1 MQLPLLLDRASV
13 ETLTDQLAGQLR
25 QAIATTRLPSG
36 LRLPS
41 SRRLAEQLE
50 VARNTVIRAY
60 EALMVEGLIESRA
73 VIRPV
78 CCLTPANSSPIIPS
92 RLPRRIPHAQPLV
105 DAAARRSLPARKLHT
120 RAAWKTLA

>member
-1 MQLPLLLDRASV
+1 MQLPLLLDRAGV

-25 QAIATTRLPSG
+25 QAIATTQLPSG

-60 EALMVEGLIESRA
+60 EALMAEGLIESRPSSGLFVA
-73 VIRPV
+73 S
-78 CCLTPANSSPIIPS
+78 TPPIEIHHP
-92 RLPRRIPHAQPLV
+92 
-105 DAAARRSLPARKLHT
+105 
-120 RAAWKTLA
+120 